1 MAITYQIVDAD
12 PLDIFLGVCRQCQR
26 PKRETDTGFP
36 LSAWADKH
44 TSTCPQCNGNVAME
58 RVYGIEI
65 GMGCDDR
72 CTSAT
77 GSHCE
82 CACGGVNHGGIWSEK
97 DQILA
102 GALASY
108 RATML
113 KREERKQERRKDK
126 ERDRVDAYR
135 AWRQQSP
142 QKELVDYLH
151 EYYKRVKAGTEP
163 YVNRFF
169 DSLIAD
175 QLMLHRPLTDKQL
188 TAAIRTMERRQ
199 YMDRKRIERAAAA
212 PAVEVPKVEI
222 APSGEVAAREK
233 VKPGVFRWRGETFV
247 VKPNRAGTSCYAN
260 TVVPCTPRVN
270 AYGVTIST
278 ELKYAPGVWASL
290 TEDMRLSE
298 EDFKEFIVQYG
309 RCLCG
314 RSLKRERS
322 LRIMMGKRC
331 ATKYGVKW

>member
-12 PLDIFLGVCRQCQR
+12 PLDIFLGVCRPCQR

-36 LSAWADKH
+36 LGAWADKH
-44 TSTCPQCNGNVAME
+44 DSTCSQCGGRVSME

-82 CACGGVNHGGIWSEK
+82 CACGGVNHGGIWSEH
-97 DQILA
+97 DQILS
-102 GALASY
+102 GALAQY
-108 RATML
+108 RATQL
-113 KREERKQERRKDK
+113 KRDERKQERAKDK
-126 ERDRVDAYR
+126 ERDRVEAYR
-135 AWRQQSP
+135 AWRGQEPQS
-142 QKELVDYLH
+142 ELIDYLLA
-151 EYYKRVKAGTEP
+151 YYKRVKAGTEP
-163 YVNRFF
+163 YVNPFF
-169 DSLIAD
+169 DSLIED
-175 QLMLHRPLTDKQL
+175 RLKQHLPLTEKQL
-188 TAAIRTMERRQ
+188 DAAIRTMRRRQ
-199 YMDRKRIERAAAA
+199 HASERAVARAART
-212 PAVEVPKVEI
+212 EVPKVEL
-222 APSGEVAAREK
+222 APSGAVTVHEK
-233 VKPGVFRWRGETFV
+233 VKPGVFRFRGETFV

-260 TVVPCTPRVN
+260 TVVECTPRVN
-270 AYGVTIST
+270 QYGVTINT

-298 EDFKEFIVQYG
+298 EDFREFIVQYG

-331 ATKYGVKW
+331 AAKYGVPW